1 MDFRS
6 GQAVGALLGFNDHAV
21 SHLWRTLRAAKVPH
35 LILRLIRDAHRHHLA
50 LGGFDLDVSRVD
62 GGHDAAHVLT
72 TAMRGH
78 QAGAQIEKERAYE
91 ERRNV
96 TGRSFRWS
104 INGGAR
110 R

>member
-6 GQAVGALLGFNDHAV
+6 GQAVGALLGFNDHSV

-35 LILRLIRDAHRHHLA
+35 LILRLVRDAHRHHLA

-62 GGHDAAHVLT
+62 GGHDAAHMLT

-78 QAGAQIEKERAYE
+78 ESRGADEEECEYE
-91 ERRNV
+91 EAKECH
-96 TGRSFRWS
+96 GKILSLEY
-104 INGGAR
+104 
-110 R
+110 